1 MYNEEKMKGQ
11 NYIALLLT
19 SINWMNGQTK
29 PEQWDTTSELRK
41 IAKIHNGEYDGWE
54 TSIEKE

>member
-1 MYNEEKMKGQ
+1 MKGQ